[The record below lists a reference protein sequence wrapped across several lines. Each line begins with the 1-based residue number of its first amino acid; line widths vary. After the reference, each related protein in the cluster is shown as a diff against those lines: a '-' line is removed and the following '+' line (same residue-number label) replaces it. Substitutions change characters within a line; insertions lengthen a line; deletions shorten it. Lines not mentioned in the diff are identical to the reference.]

1 MIIKM
6 GDIQWVMRS
15 IFIALLNDTTTW
27 IMAIILVVAILNII
41 LGVFHEN
48 NK

>member
-1 MIIKM
+1 M

-15 IFIALLNDTTTW
+15 IFIALLNDATMW
-27 IMAIILVVAILNII
+27 IIAFALVVIIINLI
-41 LGVFHEN
+41 LGVFHDN